1 MMQLEKEHAG
11 KRLGAAGVPLALGY
25 LALIV
30 LVGVIGIWSVQARIA
45 GAVIASGMIQVENNR
60 QVLQHPQG
68 GVVGELLARDGDRVE
83 AGHVVL
89 RFDDKLLRSELA
101 IINNQLNEL
110 RARKGRLIAES
121 DDAPEVTFD
130 GELLAAAQEN
140 PAVNQLLVG
149 QQRLF
154 RARNLSLEQE
164 EGQIENQIVQ
174 TKDQIDGSI
183 AQLEATKGQADLL
196 ISELA
201 DVQSLFDKGL
211 AQASRVSALKREEA
225 RLFGEIGQF
234 QATIAQLKGDIAR
247 LEIEKLRLRSSRREE
262 AISGL
267 RDLSVQE
274 IELAE
279 RELST
284 RDTLSKMELRTPVSG
299 VIYGSRVFALQ
310 SVISPADPIMFVIPQ
325 DQPLIVSARIEAIH
339 IDQVHV
345 GQEAA
350 LRFSAFDQR
359 TTPEIFGAVSKL
371 SADVFTD
378 ETTGQSY
385 YQAELLPK
393 PNELD
398 KLEGQ
403 VLLPGMPVETF
414 IKTAERSPLSYL
426 VKPLMDYFN
435 KAFREA

>member
-1 MMQLEKEHAG
+1 VSSENTQNR
-11 KRLGAAGVPLALGY
+11 KRLGAAGTPLLIGYASLVILIGVLG
-25 LALIV
+25 V
-30 LVGVIGIWSVQARIA
+30 WSVQARIA

-83 AGHVVL
+83 AGDIVL
-89 RFDDKLLRSELA
+89 RLDDKILRSELA
-101 IINNQLNEL
+101 IIQNQLNEL
-110 RARKGRLIAES
+110 RARKGRLIAER
-121 DDAPEVTFD
+121 DDAETVTFD
-130 GELLAAAQEN
+130 WPNANSDSEAQTLRALAE
-140 PAVNQLLVG
+140 G
-149 QQRLF
+149 QSRLF
-154 RARNLSLEQE
+154 HARRLSLEQE
-164 EGQIENQIVQ
+164 TTQIENQIGQ
-174 TKDQIDGSI
+174 THDQIDGSA
-183 AQLEATKGQADLL
+183 AQLAATQAQAALL
-196 ISELA
+196 VEELN
-201 DVQSLFDKGL
+201 DIQSLFDKGL
-211 AQASRVSALKREEA
+211 AQASRLSALQREET
-225 RLFGEIGQF
+225 RLLGDAAQIK
-234 QATIAQLKGDIAR
+234 ATIAQLKGDTAR
-247 LEIEKLRLRSSRREE
+247 LEIEKLRLKSTRREE

-267 RDLSVQE
+267 RDLSVQL

-279 RELST
+279 RELAT

-310 SVISPADPIMFVIPQ
+310 SVISPAEPIMYIIPQ
-325 DQPLIVSARIEAIH
+325 DQPLIVSARIESIH

-359 TTPEIFGAVSKL
+359 TTPEIFGTVSKL

-385 YQAELLPK
+385 YQAELLPTAS
-393 PNELD
+393 ELA

-403 VLLPGMPVETF
+403 TLLPGMPVETF

>member
-1 MMQLEKEHAG
+1 MQKATEQTN
-11 KRLGAAGVPLALGY
+11 KRLGAAGGPLFIGYFALF
-25 LALIV
+25 ALIV
-30 LVGVIGIWSVQARIA
+30 VIGGWSVQARIT

-68 GVVGELLARDGDRVE
+68 GVVGELLVRDGDRVD
-83 AGHVVL
+83 AGDVVL
-89 RFDDKLLRSELA
+89 RLDDQLLRSELA
-101 IINNQLNEL
+101 IIANQLNEL
-110 RARKGRLIAES
+110 RARKGRLSAEA
-121 DDAPEVTFD
+121 DDTELVSFD
-130 GELLAAAQEN
+130 SRLVAAARDSQK
-140 PAVNQLLVG
+140 VSSLLEG
-149 QQRLF
+149 QTRLF

-174 TKDQIDGSI
+174 TKDQIDGSL
-183 AQLEATKGQADLL
+183 AQLAATKDQSDLL
-196 ISELA
+196 VSELA
-201 DVQSLFDKGL
+201 DVQTLLDKGL
-211 AQASRVSALKREEA
+211 AQASRVSALKREKA
-225 RLFGEIGQF
+225 RLLGEIGQF
-234 QATIAQLKGDIAR
+234 EATIAQLKGDIAR
-247 LEIEKLRLRSSRREE
+247 FVIERLRLRSTRREE

-284 RDTLSKMELRTPVSG
+284 NDTLSKMELRTPVSG

-325 DQPLIVSARIEAIH
+325 DQPLVVSARIEAIH

-359 TTPEIFGAVSKL
+359 TTPEIFGTVSKL
-371 SADVFTD
+371 SAD

-385 YQAELLPK
+385 YQAEILPK
-393 PNELD
+393 LEELD
-398 KLEGQ
+398 KLDGQ